1 MFASIH
7 ALALA
12 ALLGLS
18 VGPPWIS
25 IEYPVNPL
33 DQSMRPAFLLV
44 HVFHHA
50 TPIIY
55 PVEGTAEGIVNGE
68 RRTIK
73 LEFTNTS
80 RTGVYGLRRMWPT
93 EGVWTL
99 VIKMSRAAEDGAA
112 GKVGLA
118 ERVDREEQR
127 GHVVIRVGRGERTD
141 HGVDVGAHVEI
152 LRHHGDLGRA
162 GAHAL
167 FAEPVQRAWA
177 DFKRVLAR
185 GGHHDDG
192 GDGIQK
198 PMHDRLRV

>member
-7 ALALA
+7 ALALT

-18 VGPPWIS
+18 GPPWIS

-33 DQSMRPAFLLV
+33 DQSMRGAFLLV

-50 TPIIY
+50 TPIVY

-68 RRTIK
+68 RRSIK

-99 VIKMSRAAEDGAA
+99 VIKMSRGPEDGATA
-112 GKVGLA
+112 V
-118 ERVDREEQR
+118 
-127 GHVVIRVGRGERTD
+127 
-141 HGVDVGAHVEI
+141 VEI
-152 LRHHGDLGRA
+152 GTDGEIASVRVPSRQERGWTIPTDVSTAEIDKALRARA
-162 GAHAL
+162 GA
-167 FAEPVQRAWA
+167 
-177 DFKRVLAR
+177 LASR
-185 GGHHDDG
+185 
-192 GDGIQK
+192 
-198 PMHDRLRV
+198 P